1 MGFSR
6 REIYKIIKKNYK
18 EKLDLTYQEWE
29 AILEL
34 APKQRQE
41 SSIFLHGLLYH
52 GQYLNRFKTIDK
64 RAYLFQIT

>member
-6 REIYKIIKKNYK
+6 REILQNYNR
-18 EKLDLTYQEWE
+18 ELQRKLDLTYQEWE
-29 AILEL
+29 ATLEL

-64 RAYLFQIT
+64 RAYLLQIT